1 MIKKIHITIILL
13 VLLTIPLATSAKSF
27 HPEANPTLEK
37 DLFWTSSYFK
47 KNSNAGVMTFRV
59 WFKHPAN
66 KVWQTLTD
74 TASFKDKMNNYS
86 EAKTLSHVLFK
97 KIVSANPQ
105 TYQETENIIGSNKL
119 TSDHNRRKHKN
130 WTDYIY
136 FRFNFPWPL
145 TDRWAVQKVKCNETN
160 WRQHEY
166 KLDYKTYVGNFVT
179 LFGYW
184 ELVPVKGH
192 PGWTEFRGRYESDA
206 GISIPKFLSKK
217 AMRSGLKKDVEEYR
231 KILSR

>member
-1 MIKKIHITIILL
+1 
-13 VLLTIPLATSAKSF
+13 
-27 HPEANPTLEK
+27 
-37 DLFWTSSYFK
+37 
-47 KNSNAGVMTFRV
+47 
-59 WFKHPAN
+59 
-66 KVWQTLTD
+66 
-74 TASFKDKMNNYS
+74 
-86 EAKTLSHVLFK
+86 
-97 KIVSANPQ
+97 
-105 TYQETENIIGSNKL
+105 GSNKL
-119 TSDHNRRKHKN
+119 TSDHNRQKNKN

-166 KLDYKTYVGNFVT
+166 KLEYKTHVGNFVE

-206 GISIPKFLSKK
+206 GVSVPKFLTKK
-217 AMRSGLKKDVEEYR
+217 AMRSGLKNDVEEYR
-231 KILSR
+231 KILSQ